1 VIVAAG
7 AVEVII
13 AIAAKQQVFVCIRA
27 KGDIAGQSP
36 VNIVVAFLA
45 PQNVVAVETAD
56 NVVEIAADEEI
67 AVLSAV
73 ESAIDRIR
81 ARNRTDRG

>member
-13 AIAAKQQVFVCIRA
+13 AIAAKQHVFVCIRT

-45 PQNVVAVETAD
+45 LQNVVAVETAD
-56 NVVEIAADEEI
+56 NVVEIAADEEVV
-67 AVLSAV
+67 AVSAI
-73 ESAIDRIR
+73 ESAID
-81 ARNRTDRG
+81 